1 MQWISKTDYVL
12 WRECAKNAWLKL
24 HRPEVYYAAE
34 LTEFEQAVIDA
45 GIEVERVARGLFPG
59 GVLVT
64 GLRAE
69 AQEKTAALLEA
80 NSMTLFQPVFE
91 KDGLLAAID
100 VLQFDPAEGEYAIHE
115 IKSSTEVHER
125 HLYDL
130 AFQVTL
136 LRRSGRKVSRACLV
150 YLNPNYVRR
159 GGLDSGR
166 LFVSVDMTSRVG
178 QIADTVTK
186 ELDEAQ
192 AYLLSDTEPKGPCC
206 CIYKARSRHCSTF
219 RYSSPDVPEY
229 GIYDIT
235 RIGNSPERLKQLVDA
250 GAFTLDKIP
259 PDIKLTDVQK
269 MQVRVYCTGETVL
282 EKKPIARELGELNYP
297 LHFIDYETY
306 APPLP
311 QFDGFSPYDQI
322 PLQYS
327 VYIVGSPGEEPVHC
341 DFLWSWHGDPTASFL
356 DSLKQHVGS
365 FGAIIVWNKSFE
377 SQVNDRIAHRVPKER
392 SYLAEVNDR
401 IYDLKDIFAKQ
412 FFVHRDLLG
421 KVSIKRV
428 LPVLAP
434 ELSYSSLAIQNGAT
448 AALAWRELLSGE
460 LSDKE
465 AAELGGNLRAY
476 CALDS
481 YGMVAIWRAL
491 VRLAEG

>member
-1 MQWISKTDYVL
+1 MTWISKTDYVL
-12 WRECAKNAWLKL
+12 WRECAKNAWIKL
-24 HRPEVYYAAE
+24 HRPEIYYAAE

-45 GIEVERVARGLFPG
+45 GIDVESVARGLFPG

-64 GLRAE
+64 GPKAE
-69 AQEKTAALLEA
+69 AQEKTTALLGA
-80 NSMTLFQPVFE
+80 NSMTLFQAMFE
-91 KDGLLAAID
+91 RDGLLAAID
-100 VLQFDPAEGEYAIHE
+100 VLQFDRAAGEYAIHE
-115 IKSSTEVHER
+115 IKSSTEIHER

-130 AFQVTL
+130 AFQVIL
-136 LRRSGRKVSRACLV
+136 LRKSGRKVSRACLV

-159 GGLDSGR
+159 GELDLGR
-166 LFVSVDMTSRVG
+166 LFISVDMISRVD

-186 ELDEAQ
+186 ELDEAR

-206 CIYKARSRHCSTF
+206 CIYKGRSRHCSTF
-219 RYSSPDVPEY
+219 RYSNPGVPEY
-229 GIYDIT
+229 GIHDLT
-235 RIGNSPERLKQLVDA
+235 RIGNSPERLKQLVA
-250 GAFTLDKIP
+250 AAAFTLDKVP
-259 PDIKLTDVQK
+259 SDIKLTDAQK
-269 MQVRVYCTGETVL
+269 MQVRVYRTGETVL
-282 EKKPIARELGELNYP
+282 EKKLIAKELGELNYP

-311 QFDGFSPYDQI
+311 KFDRFSPYDQI

-327 VYIVGSPGEEPVHC
+327 VHIVGSPDEEPVHR
-341 DFLWSWHGDPTASFL
+341 DFLWNWPADPTASFL
-356 DSLKQHVGS
+356 NSLKQNVAS

-377 SQVNDRIAHRVPKER
+377 SHVNDRVAFRVPEER

-412 FFVHRDLLG
+412 YFVHRDLLG
-421 KVSIKRV
+421 KVSIKHV
-428 LPVLAP
+428 LPILAP

-448 AALAWRELLSGE
+448 AALAWKDLLSGE

-465 AAELGGNLRAY
+465 AAELGGKLRAY

-481 YGMVAIWRAL
+481 YGMLAIWRAL
-491 VRLAEG
+491 VRLAQG